1 MIVLLIGLH
10 VHTEWICVREKGAER
25 LVELLVDGDEAAE
38 ILDAE
43 LDAVYLGQIVQVLPD
58 FFERDRHITTPFY
71 HLSEV
76 QHRTEVW
83 SSYSADLSRN
93 HAENSIQ
100 KAEKL
105 AMIGTT
111 IRNIAGKKIF
121 DSKKRTIF
129 DVMICI
135 HLTKAELQKV
145 CAIEVQV
152 VSCRR

>member
-1 MIVLLIGLH
+1 MYIQNGFV
-10 VHTEWICVREKGAER
+10 CARKGAER

-76 QHRTEVW
+76 QHRMEVW

-93 HAENSIQ
+93 HAENSMQ

-121 DSKKRTIF
+121 DSKN
-129 DVMICI
+129 
-135 HLTKAELQKV
+135 A
-145 CAIEVQV
+145 
-152 VSCRR
+152 

>member
-1 MIVLLIGLH
+1 MQNGFV
-10 VHTEWICVREKGAER
+10 CARKGAER

-43 LDAVYLGQIVQVLPD
+43 PDAVYLGQIVQVLPD

-93 HAENSIQ
+93 HAENSMH
-100 KAEKL
+100 KTKKL
-105 AMIGTT
+105 VMIGTT

-121 DSKKRTIF
+121 DSKNAQF
-129 DVMICI
+129 LM
-135 HLTKAELQKV
+135 
-145 CAIEVQV
+145 
-152 VSCRR
+152 S

>member
-1 MIVLLIGLH
+1 M
-10 VHTEWICVREKGAER
+10 CARKGAER

-43 LDAVYLGQIVQVLPD
+43 PDAVCLGQIVQVLPD

-93 HAENSIQ
+93 HAENSMQ

-105 AMIGTT
+105 AMIGLAPQPHKESGSHKRKA
-111 IRNIAGKKIF
+111 IIAPQQPAENEAQ
-121 DSKKRTIF
+121 KRPQSLGQVHQ
-129 DVMICI
+129 DQS
-135 HLTKAELQKV
+135 HPNDAEGRLLQM
-145 CAIEVQV
+145 CGNAA
-152 VSCRR
+152 

>member
-93 HAENSIQ
+93 HAENSMQ

-111 IRNIAGKKIF
+111 IRNTAGKKIF
-121 DSKKRTIF
+121 DSKNAQF
-129 DVMICI
+129 LM
-135 HLTKAELQKV
+135 
-145 CAIEVQV
+145 
-152 VSCRR
+152 S